1 MPDLR
6 RDPIVGRWVI
16 ISTDRAQRRSDF
28 RQVAPPLPAQPLC
41 PLCPGNEAQTPP
53 EILAYR
59 TTGGAPNTSGWSLRV
74 IPNKFPAL
82 QIEGDLGREGVGLYD
97 RMKIGRAHV

>member
-1 MPDLR
+1 MPELR

-16 ISTDRAQRRSDF
+16 ISTERAQRPTDF
-28 RQVAPPLPAQPLC
+28 RLVVPPLEAKPLS

-59 TTGGAPNTSGWSLRV
+59 ATGCAPNTTGWSLRV
-74 IPNKFPAL
+74 VANKFPAL
-82 QIEGDLGREGVGLYD
+82 QIEGDLGREGVGPIQ
-97 RMKIGRAHV
+97 RG